1 MTAQTVSVEKQD
13 RRAKIDAGVAL
24 GIAVVSLVLLPFQ
37 ALMALPLALTALALG
52 IIELRTQEKTRG
64 LASVALGLAIVAL
77 LALGVIWLMS

>member
-24 GIAVVSLVLLPFQ
+24 GIAIISLVLLPFQ
-37 ALMALPLALTALALG
+37 ALMALPLALTALALS

-64 LASVALGLAIVAL
+64 LASIALGLAIVAM